1 MKQHSTLLSKQL
13 MEYLHKCN
21 VQLQKDENKIKKVT
35 FTPIPFE
42 YEALTPTNKQNYLQL
57 IYKKQLV
64 ITNQKWSSI
73 FTMYFILS
81 LCQKPEIL
89 TKYFGWKLRLRLCF
103 WGRSSFWETVTVSEL
118 LLYGTLSADS
128 GWRWIPHWLSS
139 CQQRCA

>member
-1 MKQHSTLLSKQL
+1 

-64 ITNQKWSSI
+64 ITNQK
-73 FTMYFILS
+73 
-81 LCQKPEIL
+81 
-89 TKYFGWKLRLRLCF
+89 
-103 WGRSSFWETVTVSEL
+103 
-118 LLYGTLSADS
+118 
-128 GWRWIPHWLSS
+128 
-139 CQQRCA
+139 